1 MYGLSPSLPNECS
14 VNSQKKYQPQGWYFH
29 FWWAHQDLNL
39 GPKDYEFKWTTWAA
53 PKTADGKIDYNKALT
68 EEDLKEFVDNKL
80 VK

>member
-1 MYGLSPSLPNECS
+1 
-14 VNSQKKYQPQGWYFH
+14 
-29 FWWAHQDLNL
+29 LNL